1 MLYNVDNQLKIAKK
15 YKEEQDNNEA
25 NTADNF
31 FLIIIYIY
39 ILLNILYT

>member
-1 MLYNVDNQLKIAKK
+1 MLYNVDNQLKMAKK

-25 NTADNF
+25 NTAENF
-31 FLIIIYIY
+31 FFNHYIY